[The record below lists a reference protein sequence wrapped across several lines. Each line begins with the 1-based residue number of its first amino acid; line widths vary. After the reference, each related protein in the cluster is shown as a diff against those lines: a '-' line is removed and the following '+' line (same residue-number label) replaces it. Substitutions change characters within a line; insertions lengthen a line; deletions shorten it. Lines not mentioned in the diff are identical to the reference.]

1 MLAVTC
7 FQCGHTVEISP
18 DAERC
23 ELCGANLR
31 RLIGAVHASRYFY
44 TRAADLSARGEI
56 APALAEVQRGL
67 AYQPSSELHLLGAI
81 LCKRLGRLDD
91 MRHHVAAIPVD
102 DVLRGE
108 AEWLLRSSQARQ
120 RVPVDAIRAQG
131 ETALSD
137 DELLPVVMEEVRPSA
152 HPPRRRSPARA
163 VATIS
168 AVALLGLGGWWLWQE
183 PPDLLTS
190 LLPAEQ
196 IAAPM
201 GEQAAPVE
209 RMQIAPPTVET
220 APVST
225 PTADPTPEITPTSV
239 VAPDLAATTLEPLAA
254 ASPEAI
260 ILAPPFDVKTVL
272 IEAQRPELAETVSG
286 RLEGGRLVLEGS
298 VGSVEE
304 RDQLAS
310 LLSRLPIVEEVSVVN
325 VLVRPPST
333 YTVEEGDTLWGIS
346 MKLYGTPE
354 RIQAIFEANQAVL
367 PSADAL
373 RIGMVLQVP
382 E

>member
-1 MLAVTC
+1 
-7 FQCGHTVEISP
+7 VEISP

-31 RLIGAVHASRYFY
+31 RLIDARHASRYFY
-44 TRAADLSARGEI
+44 ARAADLSARGEV

-120 RVPVDAIRAQG
+120 RIPVDAIRAQ
-131 ETALSD
+131 EESALSD
-137 DELLPVVMEEVRPSA
+137 DELLPLVMEEVQPSSHA
-152 HPPRRRSPARA
+152 MRRRSPMRA
-163 VATIS
+163 VATAS
-168 AVALLGLGGWWLWQE
+168 VVALLGFGGWWLWQDS
-183 PPDLLTS
+183 PALFTG
-190 LLPAEQ
+190 LLPESQ
-196 IAAPM
+196 LVEPI
-201 GEQAAPVE
+201 GEQAAPAQ
-209 RMQIAPPTVET
+209 QIQAAPFTDDV
-220 APVST
+220 APVTPTAVPAPEST
-225 PTADPTPEITPTSV
+225 PTVI
-239 VAPDLAATTLEPLAA
+239 VAPDLAASSPEQLAA

-260 ILAPPFDVKTVL
+260 ILAPPIDVKTVL
-272 IEAQRPELAETVSG
+272 IEAQRPELAESISG

-298 VGSVEE
+298 VASVED
-304 RDQLAS
+304 RDELAA
-310 LLSRLPIVEEVSVVN
+310 LLSRLPVVEEVSVVN

-346 MKLYGTPE
+346 MKLFGTPD
-354 RIQAIFEANQAVL
+354 RIQAIFDANREVL

-373 RIGMVLQVP
+373 RIGMELQVP
-382 E
+382 TE